1 MEEHVSSSQTGESSP
16 RESRSSPGNSYDRP
30 APFLSQ
36 PRALSAL
43 RRELEAI
50 VAALGP
56 DLARRRASDPTAI
69 FELHVAPNRLI
80 AHLGDSGITFSW
92 VEASGAQSQT
102 VADGRLLVI
111 QWAGLAT
118 NARGVAALRYARP
131 VSERVY
137 RADGMDA
144 EHWRW
149 RPDDDDTGA
158 GKTHTADTLVAEWL
172 ATQ

>member
-1 MEEHVSSSQTGESSP
+1 VEEHVSSSQTSESSP

-43 RRELEAI
+43 RHELEAI
-50 VAALGP
+50 ATAVAP
-56 DLARRRASDPTAI
+56 DLVRRRAGDPNAI

-80 AHLGDSGITFSW
+80 AHLGDAGVTFSW
-92 VEASGAQSQT
+92 VEASGAQSLS

-111 QWAGLAT
+111 QWAGLANNT
-118 NARGVAALRYARP
+118 RGVAALRYARP

-137 RADGMDA
+137 RAEGIDA
-144 EHWRW
+144 AHWRW
-149 RPDDDDTGA
+149 RPEDDDTA
-158 GKTHTADTLVAEWL
+158 AATTYTADTLVAEWL
-172 ATQ
+172 AM